1 MADDDG
7 FVTAYATP
15 STHREVTAAEQA
27 EFQAAQ
33 REGRPARLPIDSVTS
48 AVGVELTQQE
58 QAIWNAAFG
67 ARFAGNFFDAEN
79 ALCIA
84 DGAVREFRK
93 LQAGP
98 RANIGKVV

>member
-1 MADDDG
+1 MADNDG

-15 STHREVTAAEQA
+15 STYRQATA
-27 EFQAAQ
+27 
-33 REGRPARLPIDSVTS
+33 

-67 ARFAGNFFDAEN
+67 ATYAINWNAES
-79 ALCIA
+79 ALHGA

-98 RANIGKVV
+98 RANLGKVV

>member
-15 STHREVTAAEQA
+15 SVT
-27 EFQAAQ
+27 
-33 REGRPARLPIDSVTS
+33 T

-67 ARFAGNFFDAEN
+67 ACWALTLRAER
-79 ALCIA
+79 ALHAA
-84 DGAVREFRK
+84 DTAVRAFRE

-98 RANIGKVV
+98 RANLGKVV

>member
-15 STHREVTAAEQA
+15 SVTTA
-27 EFQAAQ
+27 
-33 REGRPARLPIDSVTS
+33 I
-48 AVGVELTQQE
+48 GVELTQQE

-67 ARFAGNFFDAEN
+67 TQFAFAFNRESALHCADSAVVNFR
-79 ALCIA
+79 L
-84 DGAVREFRK
+84 

-98 RANIGKVV
+98 RANLGKVV

>member
-15 STHREVTAAEQA
+15 SVT
-27 EFQAAQ
+27 
-33 REGRPARLPIDSVTS
+33 T

-67 ARFAGNFFDAEN
+67 GTFAMGFESEDALN
-79 ALCIA
+79 TA
-84 DGAVREFRK
+84 DASVREFRK

-98 RANIGKVV
+98 RANLGKVV

>member
-15 STHREVTAAEQA
+15 SVAT
-27 EFQAAQ
+27 
-33 REGRPARLPIDSVTS
+33 

-67 ARFAGNFFDAEN
+67 ATYAINWNAES
-79 ALCIA
+79 ALHGA

-98 RANIGKVV
+98 RANLGKVV